1 MPNNIATDDDESLF
15 AVSQRDR
22 EIKVLAECALA
33 VVADRIVSLRRPT
46 ADLLERDLCNA
57 VLHPN
62 PGHVQVVLSR
72 MTSLGI
78 DAAEI
83 FEAYLPA
90 VCQMLGERWARDEIT
105 FVDVTNAT
113 YRLQEVARLY
123 RRKYTS
129 TEEAPATGMTAYK
142 CVPAFENHCLGMF
155 LAANELRRAGIWVQR
170 AIGVHLDDIVAAI
183 RKHDFDMIG
192 ISAGSY
198 KSIAP
203 LCTLVDKIRTALER
217 PVRIVIGGNI
227 VNCGLDVRQV
237 TGADLATINVLDA
250 AIYCGL
256 VRCTASTGAS

>member
-1 MPNNIATDDDESLF
+1 MPDNVTNDTNENLIVVA
-15 AVSQRDR
+15 QRDR
-22 EIKVLAECALA
+22 EIKFLAECALA

-46 ADLLERDLCNA
+46 ADILERDLCNA

-62 PGHVQVVLSR
+62 PGHVQAVLSR
-72 MTSLGI
+72 MTAMGI
-78 DAAEI
+78 GAAEI
-83 FEAYLPA
+83 FEDYLPA
-90 VCQMLGERWARDEIT
+90 VCQLLGERWVRDEIT

-123 RRKYTS
+123 GRKYTS
-129 TEEAPATGMTAYK
+129 TDAAPPEGKSAYM

-170 AIGVHLDDIVAAI
+170 AIGVHLDDIVAAT

-192 ISAGSY
+192 ISAESY

-203 LCTLVDKIRTALER
+203 LCTLVDKLRAISER
-217 PVRIVIGGNI
+217 HVKIVIGGNI

-237 TGADLATINVLDA
+237 TGADLATINALDA

-256 VRCTASTGAS
+256 VRCTASTEAS